1 MIYLEKKLSLKLLLF
16 FIIGGLSTNLYSENS
31 NELSSV
37 DVFIPAETRR
47 PSCSDDCNLNICTSD
62 QCSPSCSCDFFAS
75 SNDHQVCRTNCAS
88 SRTFFLPRSLTT
100 YSALD
105 LALGN
110 YYFYH
115 HTQCPEDRAF
125 FQIQANYFHMRS
137 TRKTELAA
145 YFNPNARRT
154 VCIQENGS
162 GDVGSLWLDL
172 ESANGTSFSST
183 ICLSPRRTVNGGFFN
198 FYFDFNSWLCG
209 SWLSIAF
216 AAFRADHFMGI
227 KESAVQNPGVNVIPG
242 TSTVLTN
249 ATQALNNCTWTAGR
263 ISPCKLSRTGVD
275 DVQFKLGWNYYF
287 CNFDHLGLY
296 FVATAPTGCRTR
308 NQFLFEPLVGSRHGS
323 VGIGFNGDYTLWDCD
338 YQALHLMAD
347 LKYRFILSHCERRLF
362 DLCNNGAW
370 SRYLQVVTP
379 ENPSMPMP
387 GVNFFA
393 QNVDVKPRST
403 VDFWAALHYNYCEFN
418 FEVGYDLFWRE
429 HEQIRLQCTDCLPV
443 GIYDINGDCLG
454 NPVSAS
460 CAQICQTVS
469 GATTNTAAIAP
480 SDATFTNVSASN
492 FNLTSGSA
500 PSALTHTIYG
510 GLSYDSEIWCIPAM
524 IGFVGGFEFARC
536 NTSFQQW
543 WVELRTAVAF

>member
-1 MIYLEKKLSLKLLLF
+1 MIYRVKKFSLKLCLFLLTC
-16 FIIGGLSTNLYSENS
+16 GLSTNL
-31 NELSSV
+31 
-37 DVFIPAETRR
+37 FAEDIEECDIESTYVPTRR
-47 PSCSDDCNLNICTSD
+47 LSCSDDCNLNIG
-62 QCSPSCSCDFFAS
+62 CSSSCPDSCSCDFYG
-75 SNDHQVCRTNCAS
+75 SNDRLCGTNCAS
-88 SRTFFLPRSLTT
+88 SRTYFLPRSLTT

-115 HTQCPEDRAF
+115 HTPCPEDRAF
-125 FQIQANYFHMRS
+125 FQLQASYFHMRS
-137 TRKTELAA
+137 TRENELAA
-145 YFNPNARRT
+145 YFNPNARR
-154 VCIQENGS
+154 CISIEENGS
-162 GDVGSLWLDL
+162 GDVGSLWLGL
-172 ESANGTSFSST
+172 ETGVGTSFSST

-216 AAFRADHFMGI
+216 AAFRADHCIGLRECEI
-227 KESAVQNPGVNVIPG
+227 ENPGIVNNI
-242 TSTVLTN
+242 TN
-249 ATQALNNCTWTAGR
+249 ATQALNNCNWTAGK
-263 ISPCKLSRTGVD
+263 ISPRKLSRTGVD

-287 CNFDHLGLY
+287 CNFDHLGIY

-308 NQFLFEPLVGSRHGS
+308 NEFLFEPFVGSRHGS

-347 LKYRFILSHCERRLF
+347 LKYRFVLKHCERRLF
-362 DLCNNGAW
+362 DLCNNGVW
-370 SRYLQVVTP
+370 SRYLLVVTP

-403 VDFWAALHYNYCEFN
+403 IDFWTALHYNYCEFN
-418 FEVGYDLFWRE
+418 FEVGYDLFWRQ
-429 HEQIRLQCTDCLPV
+429 HEEICLKCTSDLGV
-443 GIYDINGDCLG
+443 GIYDINGDCQG

-460 CAQICQTVS
+460 NALICQTVA

-480 SDATFTNVSASN
+480 SDATFVNVCTSN

-510 GLSYDSEIWCIPAM
+510 ALSYDSEIWCIPAM
-524 IGFVGGFEFARC
+524 IGFVGAFEFARC

-543 WVELRTAVAF
+543 WVAVKTGISF